1 MQPADSFAKF
11 IDDSLIRVRLLS
23 EQTHFSFEGIGVA
36 FNGKK
41 EFFQAIAIPQISRWT
56 VQLQN
61 ISGNTYWQV
70 SQVYPVEK
78 NLIFKSNEPLVVLGQ
93 NLSTDRNFWP
103 GIVSLVKSEKGKFNL
118 ISRLPLKNYLAG
130 VLNGEMPKDW
140 PLSTLKAQA
149 IAARSYAQSIMNER
163 KKFSYDVETDHRDQ
177 VYIPNVTPDL
187 GAPLTNQQ
195 RAIFETRNII
205 LVEKNR
211 LLKAYFHSDCGG
223 ESASA
228 KSVWGVSRP
237 SLVLP
242 GKCSSEKKSEWV
254 YKIEEDQLLK
264 KLKSVLP
271 RLNGSI
277 FSAFQ
282 WIYSPKSERLSEVK
296 IAFAQGKPA
305 QLSSQDFRKALG
317 YNNLKSTL
325 FNVQKQDHFYIFNG
339 RGFGHGVG
347 LCQWGARSMGKAG
360 SSFQNILAHYYPGA
374 ELSNEAS
381 IMR

>member
-1 MQPADSFAKF
+1 MQPIDSFAKS

-23 EQTHFSFEGIGVA
+23 EQTHFSFEGMGVA

-41 EFFQAIAIPQISRWT
+41 EVFQAIAIPQISRWT

-78 NLIFKSNEPLVVLGQ
+78 NLIFRSNEPLVILGQ
-93 NLSTDRNFWP
+93 GLSTNQNLWP
-103 GIVSLVKSEKGKFNL
+103 GVLSLVKSEKGKFNL
-118 ISRLPLKNYLAG
+118 ISRLPLKNYLMG

-140 PLSTLKAQA
+140 PLATLKAQA

-163 KKFSYDVETDHRDQ
+163 KKFSYDVEADHRDQ
-177 VYIPNVTPDL
+177 VYIPNTTPDF
-187 GAPLTNQQ
+187 GAIITNQQ
-195 RAIFETRNII
+195 RAVLETRNII
-205 LVEKNR
+205 LLEKNR

-237 SLVLP
+237 ALVLP

-254 YKIEEDQLLK
+254 YKIDEEQLLK
-264 KLKSVLP
+264 KLKSVMS
-271 RLNGSI
+271 RLNENI
-277 FSAFQ
+277 FSAFR
-282 WIYSPKSERLSEVK
+282 WIYLPKSERLSEVK
-296 IAFAQGKPA
+296 IELAQGKPV

-325 FNVQKQDHFYIFNG
+325 FQVQKVGNGYVFNG

-347 LCQWGARSMGKAG
+347 LCQWGARTMGKAG

-374 ELSNEAS
+374 ELLNEVS
-381 IMR
+381 IVR